1 MLNWF
6 LPTHQKIQQHHLLLF
21 TFPIPPLLTTE
32 LFVGSSSHCQVHYPE
47 ELLKITER
55 LPEPTTCIRPIGMLE
70 EKDIMMTK
78 QPRIKLK
85 MQEAMMEMVSKSI
98 SKVKPKGSMSYEQH

>member
-1 MLNWF
+1 
-6 LPTHQKIQQHHLLLF
+6 
-21 TFPIPPLLTTE
+21 
-32 LFVGSSSHCQVHYPE
+32 
-47 ELLKITER
+47 
-55 LPEPTTCIRPIGMLE
+55 MLE

-98 SKVKPKGSMSYEQH
+98 SKVKLKGSMSYEQH